1 MNRLV
6 SKPKVFLFASEIAA
20 FIGQN
25 KWDYITPFERLWKKC
40 DKGNYQS
47 IIAQNLTHIQTI
59 QTDINGLEK
68 SKIELQKQVE
78 TGEITKRQYT
88 LRTNKLEK
96 TILEKQT
103 EVEKIETRI
112 DDIDLTQQQKLEKYL
127 GSEVIE
133 HIGNKDIETDNKRET
148 VDGIIEKLDIKDS
161 KRLDSIKQHAE
172 SFINKTHGTLKEDDA
187 IAIYEKKYKVKLDVS
202 QQFNKRYL
210 ENISKNSEYDWYIC
224 GKVDGL
230 YINPEKS
237 NENYIVEVKN
247 RTRGFFNNL
256 REYEKTQIQL
266 YIWML
271 DVPIAKLVEK
281 YESKIRVTQ
290 IYKDKTWIDD
300 TLGCLEIFIN
310 AFENHFLN
318 NLELKTKFTMS
329 EKEDKQRI
337 LKRLYLN
344 PILTYTTEKTKQ
356 RIGEISDL
364 DEDEST
370 MEWKGSE

>member
-25 KWDYITPFERLWKKC
+25 KWDYVTPFERLWKKC
-40 DKGNYQS
+40 DKGNYQA
-47 IIAQNLTHIQTI
+47 IISQNLMEIQTI
-59 QTDINGLEK
+59 QSNITGLEK
-68 SKIELQKQVE
+68 SKTELQKQME

-88 LRTNKLEK
+88 LRANKLEK
-96 TILEKQT
+96 TILEKQNQI
-103 EVEKIETRI
+103 EKIETRV
-112 DDIDLTQQQKLEKYL
+112 DDIDLSQQQKLEKYL
-127 GSEVIE
+127 GNEIIQ
-133 HIGNKDIETDNKRET
+133 HIGDKSVETDNKRIA
-148 VDGIIEKLDIKDS
+148 VDEIIEKLDIKDVR
-161 KRLDSIKQHAE
+161 KLENIKQHAE

-210 ENISKNSEYDWYIC
+210 EKISENSEFDWYIC

-230 YINPEKS
+230 YINPE
-237 NENYIVEVKN
+237 NTTGNYIVEVKN

-256 REYEKTQIQL
+256 RDYEKTQIQL

-290 IYKDKTWIDD
+290 IYKDKSWIDN
-300 TLGCLEIFIN
+300 TLECLEIFIS
-310 AFENHFLN
+310 AFENRFLN
-318 NLELKTKFTMS
+318 NTELKTSFTMS
-329 EKEDKQRI
+329 EREDKQRI

-344 PILTYTTEKTKQ
+344 PVAKHLIDKTK
-356 RIGEISDL
+356 REMGEL
-364 DEDEST
+364 DDDMDEEDN
-370 MEWKGSE
+370 WNGSE